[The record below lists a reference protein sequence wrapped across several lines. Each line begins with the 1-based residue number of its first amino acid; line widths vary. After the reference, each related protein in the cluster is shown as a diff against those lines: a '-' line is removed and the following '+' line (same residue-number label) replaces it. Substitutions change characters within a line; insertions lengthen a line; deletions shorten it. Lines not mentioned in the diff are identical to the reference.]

1 MRKVLPENSDYTALY
16 IDRLPRFQSESSLRE
31 SSAKKNIRS
40 RFDLDFIYLNLTP
53 RFYLQTNVDLCSS
66 DRAVAARF
74 FFCGLKLEGTHEKK
88 KKTVW
93 FRYVDIDAKN
103 LFLLAR
109 IATRGK
115 VIALFAESLV
125 FVFPHFRENLSQNKT
140 GFSSS
145 ILFF

>member
-1 MRKVLPENSDYTALY
+1 MF
-16 IDRLPRFQSESSLRE
+16 IGSSSCCSLLFLRTKTRRHTRE
-31 SSAKKNIRS
+31 
-40 RFDLDFIYLNLTP
+40 
-53 RFYLQTNVDLCSS
+53 
-66 DRAVAARF
+66 
-74 FFCGLKLEGTHEKK
+74 EE